1 MFRWTHSNS
10 GVVSAMSRASTARI
24 RTSCVPYVKHRDL
37 KHVRVVT
44 ALDPHVADQV
54 PEKRRFLRPN
64 NIRQKDWQRCETKQC
79 RSYSEQAE
87 WQGCDMSAHYSV
99 RTQYIKYHA
108 SRHHVQR
115 RRIHHGT
122 LPLARRISRRIPH
135 QNAPPSNGLHSTI
148 IPR

>member
-64 NIRQKDWQRCETKQC
+64 KIRQKDVRQN
-79 RSYSEQAE
+79 SVVAI
-87 WQGCDMSAHYSV
+87 MS
-99 RTQYIKYHA
+99 K
-108 SRHHVQR
+108 
-115 RRIHHGT
+115 
-122 LPLARRISRRIPH
+122 L
-135 QNAPPSNGLHSTI
+135 NGRNLI
-148 IPR
+148 